1 MHTVFEI
8 DIIKANSE
16 VAILVNGNKSMVT
29 LCLIDAV
36 VFSRQLKDLNTVS
49 TPEII
54 FEATGVYSR
63 QLQAFLEENDYIYT
77 P

>member
-1 MHTVFEI
+1 MHTIFEI

-29 LCLIDAV
+29 LYLIDAV

>member
-29 LCLIDAV
+29 LYLIDAV